1 MIILETNTTEKIKKL
16 SIKNYINKLKK
27 DKRNTQDLYLPLKKV
42 SEKYDFNF
50 KKK

>member
-1 MIILETNTTEKIKKL
+1 MIILETNTTEKKIKSI

-27 DKRNTQDLYLPLKKV
+27 DKRNTQDLYLHKKI

-50 KKK
+50 